1 MIIFPAIDLS
11 LGKIVRLEKG
21 DFEKKTIYSSNVINQ
36 ITRFEKEG
44 ALWVHVIDL
53 DGALS
58 GKTQNQKAIKDILVA
73 TKCSVQL
80 GGGIRSLDKIEEWI
94 KLGVKRVIIGTAAI
108 ENETIVEEAIKEFP
122 NKVSVGLDLV
132 DDKVAI
138 KGWTEVISNRDAEF
152 YFKKFSDL
160 GVESIIY
167 TDISRD
173 GLMKGPNLE
182 KINYYKNIINVPL
195 VASGGVASLKDI
207 SALASMKVGGVIVGK
222 AIYDKKV
229 ILSDM
234 FRLGSSC

>member
-21 DFEKKTIYSSNVINQ
+21 DFEKKTIYSSNVISQ

-44 ALWVHVIDL
+44 ALWVHVVDL

-58 GKTQNQKAIKDILVA
+58 GKNKNKNAIKDILA
-73 TKCSVQL
+73 STKCSIQL
-80 GGGIRSLDKIEEWI
+80 GGGIRSLEKIEEWI

-108 ENETIVEEAIKEFP
+108 ENETIVQEAIKEFP
-122 NKVSVGLDLV
+122 NKISVGLDLV
-132 DDKVAI
+132 DNKVAI
-138 KGWTEVISNRDAEF
+138 KGWTKVISNRDAEY

-207 SALASMKVGGVIVGK
+207 SALESIKVGGVIIGK
-222 AIYDKKV
+222 AIYDKKI
-229 ILSDM
+229 ILNDI
-234 FRLGSSC
+234 FRLGN

>member
-21 DFEKKTIYSSNVINQ
+21 DFEKKTIYSSNVISQ

-44 ALWVHVIDL
+44 ALWVHVVDL

-58 GKTQNQKAIKDILVA
+58 GKNKNQNAIKDILA
-73 TKCSVQL
+73 STKCSIQL
-80 GGGIRSLDKIEEWI
+80 GGGIRSLEKIEEWI

-122 NKVSVGLDLV
+122 KKVSVGLDII
-132 DDKVAI
+132 DNKVAI
-138 KGWTEVISNRDAEF
+138 KGWTKVISNRDAEY

-207 SALASMKVGGVIVGK
+207 SALESIKVGGVIVGK
-222 AIYDKKV
+222 AIYDKKI
-229 ILSDM
+229 ILNDI
-234 FRLGSSC
+234 FRLGN

>member
-58 GKTQNQKAIKDILVA
+58 GKNQNQNAIKDILA
-73 TKCSVQL
+73 TTKCSIQL
-80 GGGIRSLDKIEEWI
+80 GGGIRSLKKIEEWI

-195 VASGGVASLKDI
+195 IASGGVASLKDI
-207 SALASMKVGGVIVGK
+207 STLASINVGGVIVGK
-222 AIYDKKV
+222 AIYDKKI
-229 ILSDM
+229 ILKDI
-234 FRLGSSC
+234 FRLGSRC